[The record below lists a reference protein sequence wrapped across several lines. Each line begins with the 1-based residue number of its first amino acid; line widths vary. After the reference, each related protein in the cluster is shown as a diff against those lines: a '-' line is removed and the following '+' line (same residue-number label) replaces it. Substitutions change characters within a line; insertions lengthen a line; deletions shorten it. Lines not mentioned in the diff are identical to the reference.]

1 MPEIPELLARLDE
14 GQKHIIKKLEDQER
28 RLEKA
33 EEGRSRLHA
42 RIDDQVEDIQEL
54 KSLAQTQQH
63 NLESLQSMLENHKKL
78 VDPALIRWIEIATLG
93 KYVSLLLVSVGVT
106 GAGILL
112 TAKAWVMSLLGIKP

>member
-42 RIDDQVEDIQEL
+42 RIDDQVEDINEL

-63 NLESLQSMLENHKKL
+63 NLESLQSMLENYKKL
-78 VDPALIRWIEIATLG
+78 VDPALIRWNEIATLG